1 MPAPGL
7 PDDLIDAYRRFR
19 TVRFPAERELYRR
32 LAEQGQRPHTMV
44 VACSDSR
51 SGPEV
56 VFDAQPGDLFVVR
69 NVAALIPAYQP
80 DGRSHAASAALE
92 FAVLALGVRA
102 IVVMGHAGCG
112 GVAAAID
119 TAAPL
124 TATDFIGTWVAG
136 LRDLEATL
144 DAADAADPIRRRRAV
159 EHRSVEQS
167 LANLRTFPFVRAREA
182 AGAISIHGTWFDVA
196 TGGMEALGA
205 RAWVRVEVG

>member
-1 MPAPGL
+1 MTAPVL
-7 PDDLIDAYRRFR
+7 PDDLVAAYRRFR
-19 TVRFPAERELYRR
+19 TERFPAERELYRR
-32 LAEQGQRPHTMV
+32 LGEQGQRPHTMV

-92 FAVLALGVRA
+92 FGVLALAVRS
-102 IVVMGHAGCG
+102 IVVMGHARCG

-144 DAADAADPIRRRRAV
+144 DAADAADPDRRRRAL

-167 LANLRTFPFVRAREA
+167 LANIRTFPFVRAREA
-182 AGAISIHGTWFDVA
+182 TGAISVHGAWFEVA
-196 TGGMEALGA
+196 TGGMEALGTSGWA
-205 RAWVRVEVG
+205 RVDVD